1 MKKRILSILAV
12 LLLLVLMTGCFGQNA
27 SGSDNGSDLEGTD
40 SGVTTETQ
48 LSADESSTTEEST
61 TGAEGT
67 EEMPKS
73 STEEAATT
81 EEQPASTEEEKE
93 VVLDESKAVK
103 MWITASTL
111 NLRKAP
117 NTSGEVLKVL
127 KRGTEIKKYEETNGW
142 ALVKAGDIVG
152 YVSTQYI
159 AKEKPAEPTT
169 ANQEETTTSDKEQGS
184 SKVEAIPGQHRN
196 PNSAVVVIDPGHQ
209 RKGDSTKEP
218 NGPGSTT
225 MKARVTYGTTG
236 VATGVTEY
244 ELNLQIALKLRTELE
259 NRGYTVYMTR
269 TSHDVNMSN
278 KERAEYGNSVGADAV
293 IRIHANSADSS
304 SVRGAETLSPSSGN
318 PYISHLAKASQKLG
332 KCVIDAY
339 CKATGF
345 KNSGM
350 KTNDTMTGINWS
362 EIPVT
367 IIELGFMSSPEE
379 DKVMQDSNMQ
389 NNMVQGMANGLDTYF
404 GF

>member
-1 MKKRILSILAV
+1 MKKRLWIIPV
-12 LLLLVLMTGCFGQNA
+12 LLLSIIMLAGCFGQNGDGQEEGKGTE
-27 SGSDNGSDLEGTD
+27 SGALTEVEEGNSFSTTAVENG
-40 SGVTTETQ
+40 TEKEVVVST
-48 LSADESSTTEEST
+48 SEDDVTTEESQ
-61 TGAEGT
+61 
-67 EEMPKS
+67 
-73 STEEAATT
+73 ATM
-81 EEQPASTEEEKE
+81 EEEVKIIF
-93 VVLDESKAVK
+93 DESKAEKVFV
-103 MWITASTL
+103 TASTL

-117 NTSGEVLKVL
+117 NTSAEVLKVL
-127 KRGTEIKKYEETNGW
+127 KWGAEIKKYEEADGW
-142 ALVKAGDIVG
+142 VLVKFGDIAG
-152 YVSTQYI
+152 YVSSKYI
-159 AKEKPAEPTT
+159 AKEKPVEPTT
-169 ANQEETTTSDKEQGS
+169 AKKEETTTSDKEQSG

-218 NGPGSTT
+218 NGPGSAT

-244 ELNLQIALKLRTELE
+244 ILNLDISLKLKTELQ

-269 TSHDVNMSN
+269 TNHDVNISN

-293 IRIHANSADSS
+293 IRIHANSSDNS
-304 SVRGAETLSPSSGN
+304 SVKGAETLSPSSGN

-345 KNSGM
+345 KNRGM

-367 IIELGFMSSPEE
+367 IIELGFMSNPEE
-379 DKVMQDSNMQ
+379 DKLMQDSNMQ
-389 NNMVQGMANGLDTYF
+389 NNMVQGIANGLDTYF

>member
-1 MKKRILSILAV
+1 MKKNRWHIFLVLILAV
-12 LLLLVLMTGCFGQNA
+12 IMTGCFDQSNSNKDGTVTTQESDKTSDGQKDEAETSEYEMTIGETTEENMTA
-27 SGSDNGSDLEGTD
+27 DKEDTTTENVE
-40 SGVTTETQ
+40 VTTE
-48 LSADESSTTEEST
+48 E
-61 TGAEGT
+61 
-67 EEMPKS
+67 
-73 STEEAATT
+73 ATT
-81 EEQPASTEEEKE
+81 EREEATSEEEKE
-93 VVLDESKAVK
+93 IILDESKAVK
-103 MWITASTL
+103 VWTTASTL

-117 NTSGEVLKVL
+117 NTSSEVLKVL
-127 KRGTEIKKYEETNGW
+127 KYGTELKKYEEKDGW
-142 ALVKAGDIVG
+142 ALVKYGDAVG
-152 YVSTQYI
+152 YVSIKYI

-169 ANQEETTTSDKEQGS
+169 QKEQETTT

-218 NGPGSTT
+218 NGPGSSE

-236 VATGVTEY
+236 KATGVAEY
-244 ELNLQIALKLRTELE
+244 VLNLDIAMKLRTELQ

-278 KERAEYGNSVGADAV
+278 KERAEYGNSVGADVAV
-293 IRIHANSADSS
+293 RIHANSADSS
-304 SVRGAETLSPSSGN
+304 SVRGAETLAPSSGN
-318 PYISHLAKASQKLG
+318 PYVGHLAKASQSLSKY
-332 KCVIDAY
+332 VINEY

-345 KNSGM
+345 KNRGV

-379 DKVMQDSNMQ
+379 DELMQDANMQ
-389 NNMVQGMANGLDTYF
+389 NNMVQGIANGLDAYF